1 MLSSLIFVRK
11 ATLENSIITG
21 AIEITEIN
29 DLLKE
34 NNIPNIDKKARFNPC
49 YVGMKGAIGQINGFF
64 ARMHKLCGGTIITAS
79 HKEIAAETGYHRK
92 TSQRIVRKLETMGRL
107 IILRGWKN
115 KYIYLP
121 ENVGIK
127 SWLENFKAKH
137 GIDLTT
143 QTRVDITINKGTK
156 SPQDDE
162 QTKGQNVPNKG
173 TKCPQDDLSYKESF
187 KESKTA
193 SQKIE
198 PKEPQQETEIDRVR
212 NALPKTCLYKIENL
226 NQKIK
231 ASIDSNGFEYT
242 LWAAGEAH
250 NGKYKA
256 KYFED
261 MIGHPEKYDLYEKQR
276 TRKAEA
282 AEIQESNRHKSDI
295 NRLSKTIYGSR
306 QSLTQSP
313 SKIDPPFNPQKKT
326 ADKERIFDDLRVKF
340 LESIHGDLVN
350 RYQFMTEDQLK
361 SNREFKNF
369 INLIG

>member
-1 MLSSLIFVRK
+1 MITSI
-11 ATLENSIITG
+11 NSNTVN
-21 AIEITEIN
+21 ITEIK
-29 DLLKE
+29 DHLKE

-49 YVGMKGAIGQINGFF
+49 YVGTKGAIGQINGFF

-79 HKEIAAETGYHRK
+79 HKEIAAETGYNPK
-92 TSQRIVRKLETMGRL
+92 TSQRVVRKLETMGRL

-127 SWLENFKAKH
+127 SWLENFKAKY
-137 GIDLTT
+137 GIDLMT
-143 QTRVDITINKGTK
+143 QTRVDITVNKGTK

-187 KESKTA
+187 KESKTPPP
-193 SQKIE
+193 KIE
-198 PKEPQQETEIDRVR
+198 PKEPQQETEIDRIR

-226 NQKIK
+226 NQKIEI
-231 ASIDSNGFEYT
+231 SIKTNGFEYT

-295 NRLSKTIYGSR
+295 NRLSKTIYNNR

-313 SKIDPPFNPQKKT
+313 SKIDLPFNPQKKT
-326 ADKERIFDDLRVKF
+326 ADKEISFDDLRKKF
-340 LESIHGDLVN
+340 LESIDDSLVS

-369 INLIG
+369 INFVG